1 MILSEIKSYL
11 MQRREA
17 SLADIALH
25 FDSHPD
31 AVRGMLETWIS
42 KGKVARRLA
51 TNSCGSSC
59 CQCDTATTEIYE
71 WLGAGANRP
80 AIVEKALPLPT
91 FCKH

>member
-25 FDSHPD
+25 FESDPN

-42 KGKVARRLA
+42 KGKVARRPSTSA
-51 TNSCGSSC
+51 CGDSC
-59 CQCDTATTEIYE
+59 CQCDPATTEIYQ
-71 WLGAGANRP
+71 WLGAETNRL
-80 AIVEKALPLPT
+80 AIAEQALPLPPY
-91 FCKH
+91 CKH